1 MPPSELRK
9 EARDTLK
16 EKWGKSAL
24 IILIYTLLSFV
35 YSYITSSF
43 TNNTIKDLLEL
54 AWTIITLPIAFGLT
68 ISFLKIKRGEN
79 VSTFDFFKDGFS
91 RFSRAWGVAWHT
103 FIKMIIP
110 ILCIIASVFLFGILL
125 ASSIALYSMG
135 SSLQVSHPIIFAIAI
150 ILYIFGIFYGIVRGL
165 LYSLSYYIAY
175 DHPEMSTKECVQRSE
190 DLMRGHR
197 GDLFLLELS
206 FIGWAIL
213 SIFTLGIGS
222 LWLIPYVI
230 VSKSCFYDRIAKD
243 TSKEVQGTVE
253 IDTESKDNIE

>member
-1 MPPSELRK
+1 MMP
-9 EARDTLK
+9 
-16 EKWGKSAL
+16 
-24 IILIYTLLSFV
+24 
-35 YSYITSSF
+35 
-43 TNNTIKDLLEL
+43 TIKDLLEL

-213 SIFTLGIGS
+213 SLFTLGIGL
-222 LWLIPYVI
+222 LWLIPYVK
-230 VSKSCFYDRIAKD
+230 VSISCFYDRIAKD
-243 TSKEVQGTVE
+243 TSKEVEGTVE
-253 IDTESKDNIE
+253 IDAESEESKE

>member
-175 DHPEMSTKECVQRSE
+175 DYPDMSTKDCVKKSE
-190 DLMRGHR
+190 ELMNGHR

-213 SIFTLGIGS
+213 NIFTLGIGS

-253 IDTESKDNIE
+253 IDTESKDNKE

>member
-9 EARDTLK
+9 EARTALK

-24 IILIYTLLSFV
+24 IVLIYALISYAFSLLNNS
-35 YSYITSSF
+35 IDNTSLKS
-43 TNNTIKDLLEL
+43 LLDL
-54 AWTIITLPIAFGLT
+54 AWTIISLPIAFGLT
-68 ISFLKIKRGEN
+68 ISFLKIKRGDD

-91 RFSRAWGVAWHT
+91 RFSRSWGVAWYT
-103 FIKMIIP
+103 FLKMIVP
-110 ILCIIASVFLFGILL
+110 FLCIIASVFLFGILL

-135 SSLQVSHPIIFAIAI
+135 GSLQVSHPIIFAIAI

-190 DLMRGHR
+190 NLMKGHR

-213 SIFTLGIGS
+213 SIFTLGIGL
-222 LWLIPYVI
+222 LWLIPYVR
-230 VSKSCFYDRIAKD
+230 VSRSCFYDRIAKD
-243 TSKEVQGTVE
+243 TAKEVEGTVE
-253 IDTESKDNIE
+253 IDVEPEDNKE